1 MFRVISPLTKSG
13 GGRVVDADL
22 IPLSCDLVYGDE
34 WVHGPGNPDQRTFEC
49 LPFERAIAT
58 TFVRAGNDG
67 APPRAGQRI
76 RNHSDL
82 MGRFLRLAP
91 RSCVSPGF

>member
-58 TFVRAGNDG
+58 TFDPALL
-67 APPRAGQRI
+67 PRATVDWDT
-76 RNHSDL
+76 S
-82 MGRFLRLAP
+82 
-91 RSCVSPGF
+91 